1 MTNKVNCV
9 NILYQF
15 IAEMLT
21 FLCSNKRKK
30 EAENTFLKPLSMT
43 RAYSRFFI

>member
-1 MTNKVNCV
+1 M

-21 FLCSNKRKK
+21 FLCSNRVKIKNRGCDS
-30 EAENTFLKPLSMT
+30 LKPLLIEF
-43 RAYSRFFI
+43 AYSASLFENWLL

>member
-15 IAEMLT
+15 VAEMLI
-21 FLCSNKRKK
+21 FLCSNIRKQEKRG
-30 EAENTFLKPLSMT
+30 
-43 RAYSRFFI
+43 

>member
-15 IAEMLT
+15 VAEMLT
-21 FLCSNKRKK
+21 FLCSNIRKQEKRG
-30 EAENTFLKPLSMT
+30 
-43 RAYSRFFI
+43 